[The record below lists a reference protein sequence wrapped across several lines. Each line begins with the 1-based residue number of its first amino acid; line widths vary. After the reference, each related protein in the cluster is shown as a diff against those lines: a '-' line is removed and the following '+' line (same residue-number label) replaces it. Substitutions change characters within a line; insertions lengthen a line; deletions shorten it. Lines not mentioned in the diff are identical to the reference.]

1 MITIRCFAQSAL
13 LAVLAIPAMA
23 QRDVCAGSRNLRLTN
38 GKIHTMDAKNSV
50 VNEVTIYEGRIAYVG
65 PAKGHPKEA
74 CMQTIDLHGRTAVP
88 GLIDNHNHIVLFG
101 LRPGHDIRIESAT
114 TIAEAQ
120 ALWASR
126 AKTTP
131 AKEWVTTI
139 GDWSPLQFK
148 ENRLPT
154 LQELDAAV
162 PDHPLFAAPSSGG
175 AVTNSL
181 GKAFFEAK
189 NIPVNAEGFI
199 ARASGFV
206 APQDPLF
213 RAVQA
218 LIAMQTPQDRMR
230 GTEYAQQYMTE
241 LGVTTNVDMGMFAL
255 PGSPDMQDSAVSTNI
270 ESANPWT
277 AYDPFETLHREGK
290 LTSRLRL
297 YYITQD
303 TRPDNPVLR
312 DRLLNSFSDF
322 GDDMLKVSGIG
333 EFASPWFGLNWA
345 GGERPPHFQSALEM
359 IARHGWAFSQH
370 TGNPTEYEFT
380 VSTFEKVNQ
389 EVPIAKLHWS
399 VAHVGTINMDLLER
413 LKAIGAGVAV
423 HPGQYLRAGRA
434 GSTTGAGPPLRT
446 ILASGIHAGAGSDGA
461 LVTVLDPWMIISYM
475 VTGRNAAGNM
485 INDGQQI
492 SRQDSLR
499 MYTAENGWFTHEED
513 KMGSIE
519 PGKFGDVAVLS
530 GDYFDP
536 AKVPDDAIR
545 RLKSV
550 LTVVDGRAVYNDL
563 H

>member
-1 MITIRCFAQSAL
+1 MSTGKFLLPAAL
-13 LAVLAIPAMA
+13 LTAIAIPAMA
-23 QRDVCAGSRNLRLTN
+23 QGDVCAGSRNLRLIN
-38 GKIHTMDAKNSV
+38 GKIHTLDAHNSI
-50 VNEVTIYEGRIAYVG
+50 VNEVTIQEGRFAYLG
-65 PAKGHPKEA
+65 PAKGHAKDA
-74 CMQTIDLHGRTAVP
+74 CTQVIDLHGRTAIP

-114 TIAEAQ
+114 SIAEAV
-120 ALWASR
+120 ALLAGR

-131 AKEWVTTI
+131 AKEWVTTV
-139 GDWSPLQFK
+139 GDWSPLQFT

-154 LQELDAAV
+154 LKELDAAL
-162 PDHPLFAAPSSGG
+162 PDHPVFIAPSSGG

-181 GKAFFEAK
+181 GKAFFDSK
-189 NIPVNAEGFI
+189 NIPVSADGFI

-218 LIAMQTPQDRMR
+218 LIALQTPQDRIR
-230 GTEYAQQYMTE
+230 GTQYAQEYMNS
-241 LGVTTNVDMGMFAL
+241 LGVTTNVDMGMFGL
-255 PGSPDMQDSAVSTNI
+255 PGTPDMQDSAVSTNI

-277 AYDPFETLHREGK
+277 AYDPFVALHREGK

-322 GDDMLKVSGIG
+322 GDDMFKVSGIG

-345 GGERPPHFQSALEM
+345 GGERPTHFQSALEM

-389 EVPIAKLHWS
+389 EVPIANLHWS
-399 VAHVGTINMDLLER
+399 VAHVGSIDMPLLQR

-423 HPGQYLRAGRA
+423 HPAQYLRAGNN

-461 LVTVLDPWMIISYM
+461 LVTVLDPWMMISYM
-475 VTGRNAAGNM
+475 VTGKNAAGKM

-492 SRQDSLR
+492 SRQDALR
-499 MYTAENGWFTHEED
+499 LYTVENGWFTHEED

-519 PGKFGDVAVLS
+519 PGKFGDLVVLS

-550 LTVVDGRAVYNDL
+550 LTVVDGRVTYNDL